1 MELSD
6 KIRSLF
12 KRTTY
17 ENQPFYKVIV
27 ENDRASNTK
36 HKETEE
42 VLSKLQELTALKVT
56 PETYLPKAILDDV
69 FPHIVKKIEDI
80 EDKIVAKF
88 SEKMDRKISYL
99 TDTFVT
105 NKIFHHKLDKMDQR
119 SDEMKEYFQNCNSA
133 VEQRLDTVNQ
143 QFDQIPKEYL
153 TQDDYH
159 RYIKSYVRNM
169 DFY

>member
-1 MELSD
+1 M
-6 KIRSLF
+6 
-12 KRTTY
+12 
-17 ENQPFYKVIV
+17 
-27 ENDRASNTK
+27 
-36 HKETEE
+36 
-42 VLSKLQELTALKVT
+42 SKLQELTALKVT

-159 RYIKSYVRNM
+159 KYIK
-169 DFY
+169 